1 MLEGKFHPIIP
12 TVPVGGL
19 LCVDVI
25 TNNTVGNKEQWEHK
39 EILQHLWFSGGMQPP
54 EK

>member
-1 MLEGKFHPIIP
+1 MLEGKFHPNIP

-19 LCVDVI
+19 LRAGVI
-25 TNNTVGNKEQWEHK
+25 TNNTVGNKEHWEHK
-39 EILQHLWFSGGMQPP
+39 GILQHLWFSGDMQSP